1 MSTLTLI
8 EFSKQIAFL
17 KKERKYNEALT
28 YFRENKKLFSKEEI
42 AQNEYITSNM
52 LYCLRGS
59 GQLDAGFKFIERYDI
74 SIDAKQK
81 EMVLNAYGWLLWS
94 KFKAENSSVF
104 DNEDVDQLFEEDD
117 ESFLNENVDLNK
129 NEIVQKIEE
138 LIAILLQFNSDFSK
152 NIISNLFSIVLKTE
166 KKKAAP
172 NWKMIDNFCSQ
183 IDPQVLSKE
192 CSNIVTEK
200 RGEKKETEL
209 ASDFE
214 NWYAY
219 KTKALIKLGK
229 WEECFNVSKE
239 ALELIDKFHY
249 SNDIWLLR
257 RIAISKKNLGNI
269 DEAILEL
276 KSILKKKKEW
286 FIQKELAELYFEK
299 GEFDQSLKTAIESVM
314 APGPLEFKVDLLFL
328 LGNILNKQEKS
339 DLAFK
344 HFQLSKLLRQEKE
357 WKIPSKL
364 IEVLREFS
372 QPLIPLSDI
381 SILIKELRQYW
392 NSFIPKPIKITQE
405 EGKNSALENLTGE
418 VKSILHDNEKGKVGF
433 INSGGKSYYFS
444 TPSTFKLNS
453 KIKLKSKVV
462 FRVVPAGGRKKEKA
476 EIISVQGI

>member
-17 KKERKYNEALT
+17 KKEKKFKEALA
-28 YFRENKKLFSKEEI
+28 YFKENKKQFSKEDI
-42 AQNEYITSNM
+42 AQNEYVISNIVF
-52 LYCLRGS
+52 CLRNTF
-59 GQLDAGFKFIERYDI
+59 QFDAGFKFLEIYNI
-74 SIDAKQK
+74 GIDENQK
-81 EMVLNAYGWLLWS
+81 ESVLNAYGWLLWS
-94 KFKAENSSVF
+94 KFKAENNDISDSEETEVEQF
-104 DNEDVDQLFEEDD
+104 FEDED
-117 ESFLNENVDLNK
+117 ENSLNESSDFK
-129 NEIVQKIEE
+129 KSEIIQKIEE
-138 LIAILLQFNSDFSK
+138 LIAILLQSDSDYPK
-152 NIISNLFSIVLKTE
+152 TLISQLFSIVLKTE

-219 KTKALIKLGK
+219 KTKALMKLGK

-299 GEFDQSLKTAIESVM
+299 EDFDQSLKTAIESVM

-392 NSFIPKPIKITQE
+392 NSLIPKPAKTTQE
-405 EGKNSALENLTGE
+405 EGKNSASENLIGE

-433 INSGGKSYYFS
+433 INSGGTSYYFS
-444 TPSTFKLNS
+444 TPSTFKLSS
-453 KIKLKSKVV
+453 KIKLNAKVV
-462 FRVVPAGGRKKEKA
+462 FRVVPANGGKKEKA
-476 EIISVQGI
+476 EILSVQ